1 MQRFFC
7 LSVRLVGRET
17 SSDMPKRLYGKK
29 DVSECAEK
37 PKKKKT
43 RNEDLAGEASANVE
57 ESLVRII
64 FK

>member
-1 MQRFFC
+1 
-7 LSVRLVGRET
+7 
-17 SSDMPKRLYGKK
+17 MPKRLYGKK

>member
-1 MQRFFC
+1 
-7 LSVRLVGRET
+7 
-17 SSDMPKRLYGKK
+17 MPKRLYGKK
-29 DVSECAEK
+29 DFSECAEK